1 MSRSKKYFYLSSLM
15 IILSFFFNTNNVF
28 LSGFFNSFIKLILF
42 CSVINSIVLILSIIF
57 ADRSIKSLKP
67 DADWIRIASKSL
79 PWIILIVI
87 LVHIFS
93 IVRFLYFIYYICLND
108 KNCYKQFN
116 IFSYLFCI

>member
-28 LSGFFNSFIKLILF
+28 LSGLFNSFIKLILF

-93 IVRFLYFIYYICLND
+93 IVRTFGFILKKLICHCSLNT
-108 KNCYKQFN
+108 KQYNVSCYN
-116 IFSYLFCI
+116 E